1 MARLLIILL
10 SLVCLMVVPA
20 CQPVQQSSSQDKIG
34 VGVTLLPQQEFVTAV
49 GGDRVYVTVMVPPGA
64 SPHTYEVTPAQMAL
78 LSKARLY
85 AKVGTPVEFEL
96 TWLEK
101 LIAQNR
107 DMLVVDCSKGIGL
120 VESSDEH
127 EPGMDPHIWT
137 SLKNAVVMVSNI
149 CQGLVQVDPS
159 GRSYYEQNRDA
170 YIARLNALDGEIA
183 ASLKDIK
190 NHTFI
195 VYHPS
200 WGYFARD
207 YGLQQLAIEEGGKE
221 PQAAYMVRL
230 IQEAK
235 NKNIK
240 VIFVSPEFSTRNA
253 ETIAA
258 EIGGRVVAIDPL
270 AGDYLDNMRKVAGAF
285 KDALK

>member
-1 MARLLIILL
+1 
-10 SLVCLMVVPA
+10 MVVPA

-34 VGVTLLPQQEFVTAV
+34 VVVTILPQQEFVTAV

-170 YIARLNALDGEIA
+170 YIARLNALDGEIE

-190 NHTFI
+190 NHAFI

-285 KDALK
+285 KEALK

>member
-34 VGVTLLPQQEFVTAV
+34 VVVTILPQQEFVTAV

-170 YIARLNALDGEIA
+170 YIARLNALDGEIE

-190 NHTFI
+190 NHAFI

-285 KDALK
+285 KEALK

>member
-1 MARLLIILL
+1 VARLLIILL

-34 VGVTLLPQQEFVTAV
+34 VVVTILPQQEFVTAV

-170 YIARLNALDGEIA
+170 YIARLNALDGEIE

-190 NHTFI
+190 NHAFI

-285 KDALK
+285 KEALK